1 MLKLMAANKTQ
12 HCAAADKVAKILNST
27 SASFFTGLEQ
37 EDQSSILD
45 VLADYFDDDCAND
58 HDDKGNYIQII

>member
-1 MLKLMAANKTQ
+1 MAANKTQ
-12 HCAAADKVAKILNST
+12 HCVAADKVAKILNST

-45 VLADYFDDDCAND
+45 VLADYFEDDCAND
-58 HDDKGNYIQII
+58 HDDKGNYIRIM

>member
-1 MLKLMAANKTQ
+1 MAAYKTQ
-12 HCAAADKVAKILNST
+12 HCAAADRVGKILNST
-27 SASFFTGLEQ
+27 SASFFTGLKQ

-58 HDDKGNYIQII
+58 HDDKGNYIQIM